1 MLGLKRETVK
11 LTPHHPQW
19 KNDARNTIALLK
31 KILGKIAV
39 DIQHI
44 GSTAIPHIDAKPII
58 DIVVGVERLE
68 DVLPYEESL
77 QQHGIIFRGEDRIGQ
92 FLFVIGDFTKD
103 TRTHHIHIVQQNSN
117 TWNNYINFRDY
128 LIAFPSKAALYNA
141 CKQKLA
147 QQFANDRKSY
157 TQGKQKLIET
167 LLREAASWKQ
177 RK

>member
-19 KNDARNTIALLK
+19 KNDARDTIALLK
-31 KILGKIAV
+31 KILGK
-39 DIQHI
+39 
-44 GSTAIPHIDAKPII
+44 IDAKPII

-103 TRTHHIHIVQQNSN
+103 TRTHHIHIVPQNSN

-128 LIAFPSKAALYNA
+128 LTAFPSKAALYNA

-167 LLREAASWKQ
+167 LLREAADWKQ
-177 RK
+177 HK